1 MSIAVSSGLLLSHS
15 SLRPFTENYME
26 LCTVVADI
34 SHLPQPAKEG
44 PTGYYYEVYYDIVLI
59 FGLTELQ
66 IMVAWEENV
75 SLKFMDFETTKL
87 LPKFLFPG
95 C

>member
-1 MSIAVSSGLLLSHS
+1 MSIAVSSGLLLSRS
-15 SLRPFTENYME
+15 LLRPFTENYME

-66 IMVAWEENV
+66 IMVAWQENV
-75 SLKFMDFETTKL
+75 SSDFMDFKAARFL
-87 LPKFLFPG
+87 LEFLFLG